1 MQING
6 YVYRSRLNLHPPFMP
21 CCLAWE
27 EIAHSRM
34 IFMTVLLQVSAVLCG
49 FLEYLS
55 RDKLLK
61 RKYGGKV
68 CRCLLS
74 QWSLL
79 GSWWGETFDSDRRLA
94 AVNIL
99 KKVLNL
105 EPKVDC
111 TCKSIYREST

>member
-1 MQING
+1 M
-6 YVYRSRLNLHPPFMP
+6 
-21 CCLAWE
+21 
-27 EIAHSRM
+27 
-34 IFMTVLLQVSAVLCG
+34 SAVLCG

-105 EPKVDC
+105 EPKVG
-111 TCKSIYREST
+111 IL

>member
-1 MQING
+1 M
-6 YVYRSRLNLHPPFMP
+6 S
-21 CCLAWE
+21 
-27 EIAHSRM
+27 
-34 IFMTVLLQVSAVLCG
+34 TVLCG
-49 FLEYLS
+49 FLEYIS

-61 RKYGGKV
+61 RKYGAKV

-94 AVNIL
+94 AINIL

-105 EPKVDC
+105 EPKVSAYSVLELIDIC
-111 TCKSIYREST
+111 VWRWGGDKIHQVILDPTYEHL

>member
-1 MQING
+1 M
-6 YVYRSRLNLHPPFMP
+6 S
-21 CCLAWE
+21 
-27 EIAHSRM
+27 
-34 IFMTVLLQVSAVLCG
+34 TVLCG
-49 FLEYLS
+49 FLEYIS

-61 RKYGGKV
+61 RKYGAKV

-94 AVNIL
+94 AINIL

-105 EPKVDC
+105 EPKVSAYSVLELIDVDIWRWGGD
-111 TCKSIYREST
+111 KIHQVIDP